1 MNMSVKRLIPWTD
14 FSFRVLIFWLNCIE
28 TLELY
33 ATTLHGS
40 YSTSYTMMVKLSW
53 KFSKE
58 KPFRLNHN
66 LSLYLSHE
74 KLRQQPQWIV
84 LFSVVASETRERD
97 TQDRCLIM
105 PASQRP
111 EHVVRL
117 WYNMNNEDKL
127 RNWRRIIEVSDIITG
142 YTVAA
147 SRGFSVKSGSFSINQ
162 QCFINEINSKFL
174 MNSPHRI
181 STILQG
187 GTNGLLSPKAH
198 RDTARNL

>member
-1 MNMSVKRLIPWTD
+1 MNMSIKRLIPWTD
-14 FSFRVLIFWLNCIE
+14 FSFRVLIFWLNYIE
-28 TLELY
+28 TLKLY
-33 ATTLHGS
+33 GIILHGS
-40 YSTSYTMMVKLSW
+40 YSTSYTMVVKLSW

-58 KPFRLNHN
+58 QPFRLNHH
-66 LSLYLSHE
+66 LSSTNLSHE
-74 KLRQQPQWIV
+74 QLRQQPQWIV

-105 PASQRP
+105 PASQRL
-111 EHVVRL
+111 VRL

-147 SRGFSVKSGSFSINQ
+147 SRGFSVKCGSFSVNQ